1 MFALYVSEMLKPLA
15 SDVQGRAIEGAGRL
29 PAEERPKELAAELV
43 AHFSRGRD
51 YRPRHEDGDG
61 CFDIH
66 FRWLPRTY
74 VGPTSCFRCKTD
86 AAERRMWAD
95 AAKPRA

>member
-1 MFALYVSEMLKPLA
+1 MFARYVSEMLKPLA

-29 PAEERPKELAAELV
+29 PAEERPKELAVELV

-51 YRPRHEDGDG
+51 YRPRHENGDG
-61 CFDIH
+61 CFDIQ
-66 FRWLPRTY
+66 FRWLPRTD
-74 VGPTSCFRCKTD
+74 VGLTCCFRCKTD
-86 AAERRMWAD
+86 AAERRVWAN

>member
-43 AHFSRGRD
+43 GRFSRGRD

-66 FRWLPRTY
+66 FRWLPRTD
-74 VGPTSCFRCKTD
+74 VGPTSCCRRKTD
-86 AAERRMWAD
+86 AAERRM
-95 AAKPRA
+95 